1 MSTPTT
7 RSTPA
12 ERSGEPLVSTEQ
24 LASNG
29 RGGSEQPGDDAKRG
43 TMAGLSTGEQAT
55 IKLEKV
61 SKWYGDIVAVSDVTF
76 GIGPGVTG
84 LLGPNGAGKSTTLK
98 MMAGLQAPSTGSVT
112 IEGQPARGRPA
123 AYRNL
128 GLVSEHEVIYPFLTG
143 REFVRLNARLQKVP
157 RLDEAVEQVI
167 DLVDMQGAAERKVG
181 GYSKGMRQRIKVAG
195 ALVHNPD
202 VILMDEPLNG
212 TDPVQRAHLIRLIRD
227 LGDAGK
233 TVVVSSHVLV
243 EVERFAQNILV
254 IINGKLAAAGDFRAI
269 RDRIDEHDHEV
280 RIRASDPRRLAAA
293 LIGQPMVLS
302 VRIDHNDR
310 IIAATNDVRTFY
322 QAVPVAAQRERIR
335 LYEVQATD
343 ESLTSVFSY
352 LMEQ

>member
-1 MSTPTT
+1 MSAMTT
-7 RSTPA
+7 RQDQAATQPVTGQPNGEVPA
-12 ERSGEPLVSTEQ
+12 ED
-24 LASNG
+24 AG
-29 RGGSEQPGDDAKRG
+29 RGAMVGLGRG
-43 TMAGLSTGEQAT
+43 ERAT
-55 IKLEKV
+55 IELDKV

-98 MMAGLQAPSTGSVT
+98 MMAGLQAPSSGQVL
-112 IEGQPARGRPA
+112 IDGQPARGRTQ

-143 REFVRLNARLQKVP
+143 REFVRLNARLQKIP
-157 RLDEAVEQVI
+157 RLDEAVERTI
-167 DLVDMQGAAERKVG
+167 DLVDMRAAADRKVG

-195 ALVHNPD
+195 ALVHDPD

-227 LGDAGK
+227 LGNAGK

-269 RDRIDEHDHEV
+269 RDKIDEHDHEV

-293 LIGQPMVLS
+293 LISQPMVQS

-310 IIAATNDVRTFY
+310 VIAATNDVRTFY
-322 QAVPVAAQRERIR
+322 HAVPVAAQRERIR
-335 LYEVQATD
+335 LYEVQAID

-352 LMEQ
+352 LLEQ